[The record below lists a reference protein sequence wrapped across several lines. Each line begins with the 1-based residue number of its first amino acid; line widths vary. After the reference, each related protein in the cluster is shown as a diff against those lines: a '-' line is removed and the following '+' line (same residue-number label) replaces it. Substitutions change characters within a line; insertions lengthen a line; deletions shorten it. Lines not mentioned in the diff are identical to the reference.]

1 MGQITV
7 LVSQIA
13 GLCQFLAVG
22 DYYSDEHQVQVTAT
36 FFFGVPGLDDKLV
49 GVISCWKNG
58 IGEVSIALGMPL
70 QNCPEVPFPPG
81 IL

>member
-1 MGQITV
+1 MGKITV

-22 DYYSDEHQVQVTAT
+22 DYYSGEHQVTTT

-58 IGEVSIALGMPL
+58 IGEVR
-70 QNCPEVPFPPG
+70 
-81 IL
+81 

>member
-1 MGQITV
+1 MWVGQITV

-49 GVISCWKNG
+49 GVI
-58 IGEVSIALGMPL
+58 
-70 QNCPEVPFPPG
+70 
-81 IL
+81 